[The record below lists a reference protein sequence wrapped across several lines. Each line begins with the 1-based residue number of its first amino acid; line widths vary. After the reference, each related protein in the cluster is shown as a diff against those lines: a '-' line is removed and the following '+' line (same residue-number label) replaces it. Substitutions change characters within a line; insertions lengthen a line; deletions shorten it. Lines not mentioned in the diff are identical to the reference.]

1 MQEKWQLFVNQFINK
16 GGYHV
21 VLDGLKVTVII
32 AVSGLILGMIIG
44 TIIAITK
51 VIPKYKFLPKFFS
64 ATSDIYMGF
73 FRGTPIV
80 VQLLLSY
87 YILFP
92 LIGIKVDAIIVA
104 IVAFGLNSAAYQAEI
119 MRAGIMSVDKGQM
132 EAGRALGLSYS
143 ATMLRVII
151 PQAIKNILP
160 TLGNEF
166 ILLIKDTSVV
176 SFIAIVDLTRAFR
189 QLATG
194 TYEYVIPYLM
204 LALFYLVIV
213 IIITILI
220 RLLEKQL
227 RKEGKTTKL
236 NNKKDDW
243 RSGLKKL
250 FKGEK

>member
-1 MQEKWQLFVNQFINK
+1 MQQKWELFVNQFVNK

-21 VLDGLKVTVII
+21 VLDGLKVTIII
-32 AVSGLILGMIIG
+32 AIAGLVIGMIIG
-44 TIIAITK
+44 TLIAITK
-51 VIPKYKFLPKFFS
+51 VIPKYKFLPKLFS
-64 ATSDIYMGF
+64 ATSDIYTGF

-92 LIGIKVDAIIVA
+92 VIGIKVDAIIVA
-104 IVAFGLNSAAYQAEI
+104 IVAFGLNSAAYQSEI
-119 MRAGIMSVDKGQM
+119 MRAGITSVDKGQL
-132 EAGRALGLSYS
+132 EAARALGMSYPAS
-143 ATMLRVII
+143 MMKVVI

-189 QLATG
+189 QIATG
-194 TYEYVIPYLM
+194 TYEYIIPYLM
-204 LALFYLVIV
+204 LALFYLVLV

-220 RLLEKQL
+220 RLLEKWL
-227 RKEGKTTKL
+227 RKEGKTVRL
-236 NNKKDDW
+236 NTKKDDW
-243 RSGLKKL
+243 RTRLGKL
-250 FKGEK
+250 FKGDK

>member
-1 MQEKWQLFVNQFINK
+1 MQQKWELFVNQFVDK

-21 VLDGLKVTVII
+21 VLDGLKVTIII
-32 AVSGLILGMIIG
+32 AIAGLVIGLIIG
-44 TIIAITK
+44 TLIAITK
-51 VIPKYKFLPKFFS
+51 VIPRYKFLPKFFS
-64 ATSDIYMGF
+64 VTSDIYIGF

-80 VQLLLSY
+80 VQLLLTY

-104 IVAFGLNSAAYQAEI
+104 IVAFGLNSAAYQSEI
-119 MRAGIMSVDKGQM
+119 MRAGITSIDKGQL
-132 EAGRALGLSYS
+132 EAARALGMSYGAS
-143 ATMLRVII
+143 MLKVVI

-176 SFIAIVDLTRAFR
+176 SFIAIVDLTRAFK
-189 QLATG
+189 QIATG
-194 TYEYVIPYLM
+194 TYEYIIPYLM

-213 IIITILI
+213 IIITIFI
-220 RLLEKQL
+220 RLLERWLK
-227 RKEGKTTKL
+227 KEGKAVRL

-243 RSGLKKL
+243 RSRLGKV
-250 FKGEK
+250 FKGDK

>member
-1 MQEKWQLFVNQFINK
+1 
-16 GGYHV
+16 
-21 VLDGLKVTVII
+21 
-32 AVSGLILGMIIG
+32 
-44 TIIAITK
+44 
-51 VIPKYKFLPKFFS
+51 
-64 ATSDIYMGF
+64 
-73 FRGTPIV
+73 
-80 VQLLLSY
+80 
-87 YILFP
+87 
-92 LIGIKVDAIIVA
+92 
-104 IVAFGLNSAAYQAEI
+104 

-143 ATMLRVII
+143 ATMFRVVI

-189 QLATG
+189 QIATG

-227 RKEGKTTKL
+227 RKEGKSTKL

>member
-1 MQEKWQLFVNQFINK
+1 MQQKWELFVNQFVDK

-32 AVSGLILGMIIG
+32 AIAGLVIGLIIG
-44 TIIAITK
+44 TLIAITK
-51 VIPKYKFLPKFFS
+51 VIPRYKFLPKFFS
-64 ATSDIYMGF
+64 VTSDIYIGF

-80 VQLLLSY
+80 VQLLLTY

-104 IVAFGLNSAAYQAEI
+104 IVAFGLNSAAYQSEI
-119 MRAGIMSVDKGQM
+119 MRAGITSIDKGQL
-132 EAGRALGLSYS
+132 EAARALGMSYGAS
-143 ATMLRVII
+143 MLKVVI

-176 SFIAIVDLTRAFR
+176 SFIAIVDLTRAFK
-189 QLATG
+189 QIATG
-194 TYEYVIPYLM
+194 TYEYIIPYLM

-213 IIITILI
+213 IIITIFI
-220 RLLEKQL
+220 RLLERWLK
-227 RKEGKTTKL
+227 KEGKAVRL

-243 RSGLKKL
+243 RSRLGKV
-250 FKGEK
+250 FKGDK